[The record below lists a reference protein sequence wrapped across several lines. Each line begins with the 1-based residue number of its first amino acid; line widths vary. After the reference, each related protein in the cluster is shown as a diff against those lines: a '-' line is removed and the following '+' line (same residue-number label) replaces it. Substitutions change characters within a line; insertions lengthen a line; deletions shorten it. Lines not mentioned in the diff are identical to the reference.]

1 MSGAIRTAALIA
13 AAGAL
18 VGGTAAQASAK
29 GTTLTNPHIA
39 AFVQVFSNGT
49 PAEVRC
55 PDSPEEWSL
64 DLGGPLNAEE
74 IYGRTFTRTAVVEF
88 RSDLCPILD
97 SLANSSADDSTKA
110 LAVLTLVH
118 ES

>member
-1 MSGAIRTAALIA
+1 
-13 AAGAL
+13 
-18 VGGTAAQASAK
+18 
-29 GTTLTNPHIA
+29 LTNPHIA
-39 AFVQVFSNGT
+39 AFVQVFSSGT

-97 SLANSSADDSTKA
+97 NLANSSADDSTK
-110 LAVLTLVH
+110 
-118 ES
+118 ESRSSTFRSAFCASARVANPPTCGRADPRPSSRYRYAHNG